1 VTIDR
6 DPPVAMVTGA
16 SRGIG
21 KAIALALA
29 DAGYDVALTART
41 VREGTSADGL
51 PGSLDT
57 TTRDVERRGRTA
69 LGVPLDLL
77 DRDALVPSVEKVLRH
92 FGRLDVLVNNAI
104 YVSEDNDRSFL
115 DTPIE
120 TFEKRIY
127 ADLTAQVVL
136 AQRAARA
143 MVDQPAGGTILN
155 ITSGA
160 GRTAP
165 PAPVGEGGWA
175 LSYAV
180 AKGGFHRMAGVIA
193 VELGA
198 RGVRCIN
205 VQPGFVATERTTL
218 RDDLAWIARQGKP
231 PSVVGAVVAWI
242 LTQPDDVVRN
252 GGTVEVDDVAR
263 ALGLLPPSHDG

>member
-1 VTIDR
+1 
-6 DPPVAMVTGA
+6 MVTGA

-21 KAIALALA
+21 KAIAIALA

-41 VREGTSADGL
+41 LHEGTSTDGL
-51 PGSLDT
+51 PGSLDAT
-57 TTRDVERRGRTA
+57 IDEIAHNAPERRTLA
-69 LGVPLDLL
+69 IPLDLL
-77 DRDALVPSVEKVLRH
+77 DRDALVPSVDTVVGH
-92 FGRLDVLVNNAI
+92 FGRIDVLVNNAI
-104 YVSEDNDRSFL
+104 YVSDDNDRPFL

-127 ADLTAQVVL
+127 ADLTAQVIL
-136 AQRAARA
+136 AQRAVRA
-143 MVDQPAGGTILN
+143 MVDQTDPTGGTVLN

-160 GRTAP
+160 GRTTP
-165 PAPVGEGGWA
+165 PAPVGKGGWA

-193 VELGA
+193 VELGE

-205 VQPGFVATERTTL
+205 VQPGFVATERTTM
-218 RDDLAWIARQGKP
+218 RDDLAWIAHRGKR

-242 LTQPDDVVRN
+242 LDQPDDVVRN

-263 ALGLLPPSHDG
+263 TLGLLPSHDGG

>member
-1 VTIDR
+1 
-6 DPPVAMVTGA
+6 MVTGA
-16 SRGIG
+16 SRGLG
-21 KAIALALA
+21 KAIAIALA
-29 DAGYDVALTART
+29 DAGYDVAVTART
-41 VREGTSADGL
+41 VREGTHAGGL
-51 PGSLDT
+51 PGSLDAT
-57 TTRDVERRGRTA
+57 TAEIEEASGGRVRTLA
-69 LGVPLDLL
+69 VPLDLL
-77 DRDALVPSVEKVLRH
+77 DRDALVPSVEKVLDH
-92 FGRLDVLVNNAI
+92 FGRIDVLVNNAI
-104 YVSEDNDRSFL
+104 YVSDDNDRPFL

-120 TFEKRIY
+120 TLERRIY
-127 ADLTAQVVL
+127 ADVTAQVIL

-143 MVDQPAGGTILN
+143 MVEQSAPTGGTILN

-160 GRTAP
+160 GRTKP

-193 VELGA
+193 VELGD

-205 VQPGFVATERTTL
+205 VQPGFVATERTTM
-218 RDDLAWIARQGKP
+218 RDDLAWIARRGKP

-242 LTQPDDVVRN
+242 LDQPDDVVRN

-263 ALGLLPPSHDG
+263 ALGLLPMHDGG

>member
-1 VTIDR
+1 MDS
-6 DPPVAMVTGA
+6 DAPVAMVTGA

-29 DAGYDVALTART
+29 GAGYDVAVTART
-41 VREGTSADGL
+41 VHEGTSADGL

-57 TTRDVERRGRTA
+57 TTRDIERRGRTA
-69 LGVPLDLL
+69 LAVPLDLL
-77 DRDALVPSVEKVLRH
+77 DREALVPSVEHVLDH

-104 YVSEDNDRSFL
+104 FVSDDNDRPFL

-127 ADLTAQVVL
+127 ADVTAQVIL
-136 AQRAARA
+136 AQRGARA
-143 MVDQPAGGTILN
+143 MVDQATGGTIVN

-193 VELGA
+193 VELGR
-198 RGVRCIN
+198 RGVRCVN
-205 VQPGFVATERTTL
+205 VQPGFVATERATM

-242 LTQPDDVVRN
+242 LDQPDDVVRN

-263 ALGLLPPSHDG
+263 ALGLLPTGDDG

>member
-1 VTIDR
+1 
-6 DPPVAMVTGA
+6 MVTGA

-21 KAIALALA
+21 KAIAIALA
-29 DAGYDVALTART
+29 AAGYDVAVTART
-41 VREGTSADGL
+41 VHEGTHADGL
-51 PGSLDT
+51 PGSLDAT
-57 TTRDVERRGRTA
+57 IAAIERATDGRARTLA
-69 LGVPLDLL
+69 VPLDLL
-77 DRDALVPSVEKVLRH
+77 DRDALVPSVERVLDH

-104 YVSEDNDRSFL
+104 YVSDDNDRRFL

-127 ADLTAQVVL
+127 GDLTAQVIL

-143 MVDQPAGGTILN
+143 MVGQSQPAGGTILN

-160 GRTAP
+160 GRAAP

-180 AKGGFHRMAGVIA
+180 AKGGLHRMAGVVA

-205 VQPGFVATERTTL
+205 VQPGFVATERTTM
-218 RDDLAWIARQGKP
+218 RDDLAWIARRGKP

-242 LTQPDDVVRN
+242 LDQPDDVVRN

-263 ALGLLPPSHDG
+263 ALGLLPPSRDG